1 MATNQIKVP
10 STIGGALPRIDG
22 PLKVSGAAKYSSD
35 HHFPGMLYAVP
46 VCSTIANGKIVNLD
60 TASAEKM
67 PGVRAIYHRANAGPL
82 YRVAPGSDFS
92 AYLDEKRPPFEDDV
106 IRYYGQFIAVVV
118 AQTFEQSQ
126 AAASAVKVKYSEEKP
141 VIATHLE
148 TDDEPKVESSRG
160 KPEDAFNTAAVKV
173 DETYSTPTET
183 HNPIELHATVALW
196 DGQAFTFYA
205 TTQAIANYR
214 DVMAQMLGVQ
224 PENVRVISRFL
235 GSGFGGKLWVWP
247 PYLLAAAAAR
257 NLNAPVK
264 LVISRQMMFQGVGHR
279 PRTQQRMRLGATA
292 DGKLVSLQQ
301 DYLNHTSILDEYG
314 EGCGE
319 ATPYL
324 YSTPNLK
331 VTSGMVPLNVG
342 TPTAMR
348 GPGAVPGL
356 FALESAMDELAI
368 KLKVDPLELRLRN
381 EPAKDESN
389 GLPFSSRHLVE
400 CFKLG
405 AEKFGWSQRTP
416 EIGSLKKDGLI
427 LGWGVAACSWG
438 AGRFAAEATVDLKN
452 DGTARVSCGTQDIG
466 TGTYTILAQVLS
478 EKTGISIDKIEVVL
492 GDSALPEGPISGG
505 SLVTSSVIPAIS
517 QAAQRAMQSAVTMA
531 TSGDSAP
538 FAGKK
543 PEELAFTHGRVHL
556 KDKAPETGVD
566 FAEVLK
572 RANVNAAS
580 GSGKSG
586 EYFGG
591 PESEQKYSVHS
602 FGAQFTEITWQQEIA
617 RLRVSRVVTVIDSG
631 RILNLRPARNQVE
644 GAVVMGV
651 GMALLEETKYDPR
664 NGAPINSNLADY
676 MVATNADAPSID
688 VTFVDYPDK
697 IVNEF
702 GARGVGEI
710 GLAGV
715 APAITAAVYHAT
727 GVRVRELPV
736 RIEHLLSQQESA

>member
-1 MATNQIKVP
+1 M
-10 STIGGALPRIDG
+10 
-22 PLKVSGAAKYSSD
+22 
-35 HHFPGMLYAVP
+35 
-46 VCSTIANGKIVNLD
+46 
-60 TASAEKM
+60 
-67 PGVRAIYHRANAGPL
+67 
-82 YRVAPGSDFS
+82 
-92 AYLDEKRPPFEDDV
+92 
-106 IRYYGQFIAVVV
+106 
-118 AQTFEQSQ
+118 
-126 AAASAVKVKYSEEKP
+126 
-141 VIATHLE
+141 
-148 TDDEPKVESSRG
+148 
-160 KPEDAFNTAAVKV
+160 
-173 DETYSTPTET
+173 
-183 HNPIELHATVALW
+183 
-196 DGQAFTFYA
+196 
-205 TTQAIANYR
+205 
-214 DVMAQMLGVQ
+214 
-224 PENVRVISRFL
+224 
-235 GSGFGGKLWVWP
+235 
-247 PYLLAAAAAR
+247 
-257 NLNAPVK
+257 
-264 LVISRQMMFQGVGHR
+264 
-279 PRTQQRMRLGATA
+279 
-292 DGKLVSLQQ
+292 
-301 DYLNHTSILDEYG
+301 
-314 EGCGE
+314 
-319 ATPYL
+319 
-324 YSTPNLK
+324 
-331 VTSGMVPLNVG
+331 
-342 TPTAMR
+342 
-348 GPGAVPGL
+348 
-356 FALESAMDELAI
+356 
-368 KLKVDPLELRLRN
+368 
-381 EPAKDESN
+381 
-389 GLPFSSRHLVE
+389 
-400 CFKLG
+400 
-405 AEKFGWSQRTP
+405 
-416 EIGSLKKDGLI
+416 KKDGLI

-478 EKTGISIDKIEVVL
+478 EKTGIPIDKIEVVL

-602 FGAQFTEITWQQEIA
+602 FGAQFTEITWQPEIA

>member
-1 MATNQIKVP
+1 
-10 STIGGALPRIDG
+10 
-22 PLKVSGAAKYSSD
+22 
-35 HHFPGMLYAVP
+35 
-46 VCSTIANGKIVNLD
+46 
-60 TASAEKM
+60 
-67 PGVRAIYHRANAGPL
+67 
-82 YRVAPGSDFS
+82 
-92 AYLDEKRPPFEDDV
+92 
-106 IRYYGQFIAVVV
+106 
-118 AQTFEQSQ
+118 
-126 AAASAVKVKYSEEKP
+126 
-141 VIATHLE
+141 
-148 TDDEPKVESSRG
+148 
-160 KPEDAFNTAAVKV
+160 
-173 DETYSTPTET
+173 
-183 HNPIELHATVALW
+183 
-196 DGQAFTFYA
+196 
-205 TTQAIANYR
+205 
-214 DVMAQMLGVQ
+214 
-224 PENVRVISRFL
+224 
-235 GSGFGGKLWVWP
+235 
-247 PYLLAAAAAR
+247 
-257 NLNAPVK
+257 
-264 LVISRQMMFQGVGHR
+264 MFQGVGHR

-405 AEKFGWSQRTP
+405 AAKFGWSQRTP
-416 EIGSLKKDGLI
+416 EIGSMKKDGLI

-543 PEELAFTHGRVHL
+543 PEELAFTHGRLHL

-602 FGAQFTEITWQQEIA
+602 FGAQFTEITWQPEIA

-715 APAITAAVYHAT
+715 APAIAAAVYHAT

>member
-1 MATNQIKVP
+1 M
-10 STIGGALPRIDG
+10 
-22 PLKVSGAAKYSSD
+22 
-35 HHFPGMLYAVP
+35 
-46 VCSTIANGKIVNLD
+46 
-60 TASAEKM
+60 
-67 PGVRAIYHRANAGPL
+67 
-82 YRVAPGSDFS
+82 
-92 AYLDEKRPPFEDDV
+92 
-106 IRYYGQFIAVVV
+106 V
-118 AQTFEQSQ
+118 AQTFEQAQ

-148 TDDEPKVESSRG
+148 TEDEPKVESSRG

-264 LVISRQMMFQGVGHR
+264 LVISRQMMFQSVGHR

-400 CFKLG
+400 CFKVG

-416 EIGSLKKDGLI
+416 EIGSMKKDGLI

-438 AGRFAAEATVDLKN
+438 AGRFAAEATVELKN

-478 EKTGISIDKIEVVL
+478 EKTGIPIDKIEVVL

-517 QAAQRAMQSAVTMA
+517 QAAQRAMQSAVTIA
-531 TSGDSAP
+531 TSGDRAH

-543 PEELAFTHGRVHL
+543 AEELGFTNGRVHL

-566 FAEVLK
+566 YAEVLK

-591 PESEQKYSVHS
+591 PQSEQKYSVHS
-602 FGAQFTEITWQQEIA
+602 FGAQFAEITWQPEIA

-631 RILNLRPARNQVE
+631 RIMNPRPARNQVE

-664 NGAPINSNLADY
+664 NGAPD
-676 MVATNADAPSID
+676 
-688 VTFVDYPDK
+688 
-697 IVNEF
+697 
-702 GARGVGEI
+702 
-710 GLAGV
+710 
-715 APAITAAVYHAT
+715 
-727 GVRVRELPV
+727 
-736 RIEHLLSQQESA
+736 